1 MKLTRHILII
11 TAMLA
16 GAHAPA
22 FAQQPQPQPS
32 RPAQQPAAA
41 AAVATKRG
49 PQEIVKE
56 GVRVEFTVE
65 PVAGD
70 KNSSPLAGQE
80 ATVRFR
86 ISDTATKTPLG
97 GSRPS
102 AWMSLR
108 ASDGATSVE
117 QCRAKVQ
124 GFMQGSLRARPD
136 VDLNTYYLLA
146 LNEEPNI
153 SVIDPLLGFGGSKL
167 VTLVFLK
174 SPGEDWALTADR
186 QRLFVSMPAA
196 NQVAVVDTN
205 TWKVVA
211 NVDTAARP
219 ARLALQPDEK
229 YLWVTTGGEGNDPA
243 ASGVTVLDAASL
255 KVAAQIQTGAGR
267 HELAFSPDN
276 KFAYVTNSEA
286 GTLSVLDAQR
296 LAKVKDVKTGAQ
308 ATHAAYSPL
317 GRAVY
322 VVDESAGAISVV
334 GGSNNEVLTRINVR
348 PGARSVRFAPGGR
361 YGFVPNSK
369 DSVVHVFDA
378 STNRPVHDIPVGG
391 SPDQVAF
398 TSAFA
403 YVRSTGSEEVSIIR
417 LSTVGKEPDVLKFP
431 GGQSRPD
438 AAPAFRT
445 IADAIAPAP
454 EGNAALVTNPADRQ
468 IYYYSEGMAAPMGS
482 FQNYKRV
489 PRAVRVVDRS
499 LREESAG
506 VYSTTVRLPKS
517 GRYDVS
523 FLLDSPRVV
532 HCFEAEAAPNPALK
546 EERKAALRVE
556 YLTRERRVSVGEPH
570 TIRFRLTDALTGEPK
585 AGLKDVR
592 ALTFLAP
599 GTWQQR
605 DWARDA
611 GQGVY
616 ELSVKPPEEGV
627 YMVFIEV
634 PSQGIAFRQLPYLT
648 LEAGAKTPA
657 KEQ

>member
-1 MKLTRHILII
+1 MKLTRHVLIVA
-11 TAMLA
+11 AMLA

-22 FAQQPQPQPS
+22 FAQQQQPAPE
-32 RPAQQPAAA
+32 QPAAA
-41 AAVATKRG
+41 AVTTKSG

-70 KNSSPLAGQE
+70 KNSNPLAGQE
-80 ATVRFR
+80 AVVRFR
-86 ISDTATKTPLG
+86 ISDTATRTALS

-108 ASDGATSVE
+108 ASDGAETSLA

-124 GFMQGSLRARPD
+124 GFMQGSLRTRPD
-136 VDLNTYYLLA
+136 VDLNTYYILA
-146 LNEEPNI
+146 LNEEANI

-186 QRLFVSMPAA
+186 QRLFVSMPAV

-211 NVDTAARP
+211 NIDTAARP

-229 YLWVTTGGEGNDPA
+229 YLWVATGGGGNDPA
-243 ASGVTVLDAASL
+243 ASGVAVVDAASL

-276 KFAYVTNSEA
+276 KFAYVTNNDA
-286 GTLSVLDAQR
+286 GTLSVIDAQK
-296 LAKVKDVKTGAQ
+296 LAKLKDVKTGAQ

-322 VVDESAGAISVV
+322 VVDEREGAVSVV
-334 GGSNNEVLTRINVR
+334 GGANHEVLTRVNVR

-361 YGFVPNSK
+361 YGFVPNAK
-369 DSVVHVFDA
+369 DSLVHVFDA
-378 STNRPVHDIPVGG
+378 STNRPVHDISVGG

-398 TSAFA
+398 TQAFA
-403 YVRSTGSEEVSIIR
+403 YVRSTASEEVSMIR
-417 LSTVGKEPDVLKFP
+417 LSTVGKEPDVVKFP

-438 AAPAFRT
+438 TAAGFQT
-445 IADAIAPAP
+445 IADAVAPAP
-454 EGNAALVTNPADRQ
+454 EGNAVLVANPADRQ

-489 PRAVRVVDRS
+489 PRALRVVDRS

-506 VYSTTVRLPKS
+506 VYATNVRLPKS

-523 FLLDSPRVV
+523 FLLDSPRIV
-532 HCFEAEAAPNPALK
+532 HCFEAAAAPNPVLK
-546 EERKAALRVE
+546 EERKTALRVD
-556 YLTRERRVSVGEPH
+556 YLTRERRVSTAEPH
-570 TIRFRLTDALTGEPK
+570 KIRFKLVDALTGEPK

-592 ALTFLAP
+592 VLTFLAP
-599 GTWQQR
+599 GTWQRR

-611 GQGVY
+611 GDGVY
-616 ELSVKPPEEGV
+616 ELSVTPPEDGV

-634 PSQGIAFRQLPYLT
+634 NSQGIAFRQLPYLT
-648 LEAGAKTPA
+648 LEAAPKAPA
-657 KEQ
+657 PANGQ

>member
-1 MKLTRHILII
+1 MKLTRHILIV

-22 FAQQPQPQPS
+22 LAQQQPQQQQ
-32 RPAQQPAAA
+32 QQPAP
-41 AAVATKRG
+41 AVTTKQRG

-65 PVAGD
+65 PVLGD
-70 KNSSPLAGQE
+70 KDSNPLAGQE
-80 ATVRFR
+80 AVVRFR
-86 ISDTATKTPLG
+86 ISDTATKTALS

-108 ASDGATSVE
+108 ASDGGETSLA

-124 GFMQGSLRARPD
+124 GFMQGSLRTRPD
-136 VDLNTYYLLA
+136 VDLNAYYILA

-196 NQVAVVDTN
+196 GQVAVVDTN

-211 NVDTAARP
+211 NIDTAARP

-229 YLWVTTGGEGNDPA
+229 YLWVATGGEGSDA
-243 ASGVTVLDAASL
+243 ASSGVTVIDAASL
-255 KVAAQIQTGAGR
+255 KVAAQVQTGAGR

-276 KFAYVTNSEA
+276 KFAYVTNGEA
-286 GTLSVLDAQR
+286 GTLSVVDAQR

-308 ATHAAYSPL
+308 ATSAAYSPL

-322 VVDESAGAISVV
+322 VVDEREGAISVV
-334 GGSNNEVLTRINVR
+334 GGADHGVLARIGVR
-348 PGARSVRFAPGGR
+348 PGARGVRFAPGGR
-361 YGFVPNSK
+361 YGFVPNPN

-391 SPDQVAF
+391 TPDQVAF
-398 TSAFA
+398 TQQFA
-403 YVRSTGSEEVSIIR
+403 YVRSGASEEVSMIR
-417 LSTVGKEPDVLKFP
+417 LSTVGKEPDVVKFP

-438 AAPAFRT
+438 TAPGFRT
-445 IADAIAPAP
+445 IADAVAPAP
-454 EGNAALVTNPADRQ
+454 EGNAVLVTNPADRQ

-489 PRAVRVVDRS
+489 PRALRVVDRS

-506 VYSTTVRLPKS
+506 VYATNIRLPKS

-523 FLLDSPRVV
+523 FLLDSPRIV
-532 HCFEAEAAPNPALK
+532 HCFEAAAAPNPALK
-546 EERKAALRVE
+546 EERKVALSVD
-556 YLTRERRVSVGEPH
+556 YLTRERRVNTGEPH
-570 TIRFRLTDALTGEPK
+570 KIRFRLVDALTNEPK

-592 ALTFLAP
+592 VLTFLAP
-599 GTWQQR
+599 GTWQR
-605 DWARDA
+605 REWARDA
-611 GQGVY
+611 GDGVY
-616 ELSVKPPEEGV
+616 ELSVTPPEDGV

-634 PSQGIAFRQLPYLT
+634 NSQGIAFRQLPYLT
-648 LEAGAKTPA
+648 LEAAPKAPA
-657 KEQ
+657 PANGQ